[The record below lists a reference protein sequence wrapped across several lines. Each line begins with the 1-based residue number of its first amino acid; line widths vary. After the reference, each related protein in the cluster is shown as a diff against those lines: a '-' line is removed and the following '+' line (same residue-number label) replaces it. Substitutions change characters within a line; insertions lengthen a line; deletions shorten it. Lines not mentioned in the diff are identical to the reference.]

1 VAAAGKRS
9 QNDVEER
16 VEQRFWVSRERVWV
30 YVLSVT
36 AAALFAGGSVV
47 QQHVAGQAPPEKTF
61 SAGLLLW
68 LARRRAWLA
77 GVVISLGGNVLAALA
92 LGKGGVALV
101 EPLFTARLL
110 FALPLAAAWGRLA
123 VPRRDWAGAAAV
135 VAGLAVFIAV
145 GRPRRGS
152 PLQASAPA
160 WAAALAVLAVLVAV
174 AVLAARR
181 ISAVRAA
188 AALAAGAG
196 LLFGL
201 QSSLTET
208 AVTFLRQQGAVG
220 LLTHWQTYM
229 AAAAAL
235 GATVLVQNAFGIAPL
250 HASFPVLVTAE
261 PLAGLLLG
269 VLVLGGALRVSPSA
283 YAGEAGGFVV
293 MMLGVWVLAHSPLVT
308 GQAHFL
314 QRRRDEA
321 LAYHVL
327 GRLEALVQTTEE
339 GGAAADGGHGHVAL
353 RSRRAAQLRHALA
366 ELDGLLADMAIQ
378 HAAELD
384 SLQKLPSRERIA
396 LAPLERELDERQ
408 QRLAT
413 RIGALRRELDANGG

>member
-1 VAAAGKRS
+1 
-9 QNDVEER
+9 
-16 VEQRFWVSRERVWV
+16 VWV

-68 LARRRAWLA
+68 LVRRRAWLA

-110 FALPLAAAWGRLA
+110 FALPLAAAWSRLA
-123 VPRRDWAGAAAV
+123 VPRRDWAGAVAI

-145 GRPRRGS
+145 GHPRRGD

-160 WAAALAVLAVLVAV
+160 WAEALAVLAVLVAV
-174 AVLAARR
+174 AVIVARR
-181 ISAVRAA
+181 IPAIHAA
-188 AALAAGAG
+188 AVLAAGAG

-208 AVTFLRQQGAVG
+208 AVTFLRQQGVAG

-229 AAAAAL
+229 VAVAAL
-235 GATVLVQNAFGIAPL
+235 SATVLIQNAFGIAPL
-250 HASFPVLVTAE
+250 HTSFPVLVTAE

-269 VLVLGGALRVSPSA
+269 VLILGGALRVSPSA
-283 YAGEAGGFVV
+283 YAGEAVGLIV
-293 MMLGVWVLAHSPLVT
+293 MMLGVWMLAHSPLVT

-327 GRLEALVQTTEE
+327 GRLEALVEQTEE
-339 GGAAADGGHGHVAL
+339 GGAVASGSHGHVAL

-384 SLQKLPSRERIA
+384 SLQKLPPRERMA
-396 LAPLERELDERQ
+396 LAPLEQELDERQ

-413 RIGALRRELDANGG
+413 RIRALRRELDAHGG